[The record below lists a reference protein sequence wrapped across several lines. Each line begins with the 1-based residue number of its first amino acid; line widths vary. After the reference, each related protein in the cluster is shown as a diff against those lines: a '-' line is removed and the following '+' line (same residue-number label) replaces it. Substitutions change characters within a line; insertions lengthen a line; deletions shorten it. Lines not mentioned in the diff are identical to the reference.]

1 MTDKVEKFEK
11 IILKYY
17 KNTIHDGGSGSSL
30 KLPNF
35 ELFARDYLKFAEEGL
50 NNGSNASLINCV
62 SNLKRAMDC
71 QIDTFFSMVN
81 LYEYIS
87 KRNLKF
93 EKKLSFIEEIG
104 LFSSRSLSKLNTI
117 RNKMEHLYE
126 VPKINEIEL
135 YFELVHALVRSL
147 EIAISLLEWH
157 SGLDF
162 VIYEDVENEEKEL
175 GYIGIHYNPE
185 KISFSVSWKIN
196 EDKDDFEVGID
207 NYKEF
212 GYVFRIHLLMYQIK
226 CIGSNEYV
234 ESKLKYNLS

>member
-1 MTDKVEKFEK
+1 MSNKIEKLES
-11 IILKYY
+11 ILLKYY
-17 KNTIHDGGSGSSL
+17 KNTLHDGGSGRTL
-30 KLPNF
+30 KLPEF

-50 NNGSNASLINCV
+50 NNGSNLSLINCV

-126 VPKINEIEL
+126 VPKIIEIEL
-135 YFELVHALVRSL
+135 YFELVHALVKSL

-157 SGLDF
+157 SSLVF
-162 VIYEDVENEEKEL
+162 LIFEDIENQEGERGYITFDYNFEEISFRVNWKIDEEKD
-175 GYIGIHYNPE
+175 GF
-185 KISFSVSWKIN
+185 K
-196 EDKDDFEVGID
+196 VGID
-207 NYKEF
+207 NYKDF
-212 GYVFRIHLLMYQIK
+212 GYLFRIHLLMYQIK
-226 CIGSNEYV
+226 CIGSREYV
-234 ESKLKYNLS
+234 ESKLKYNLG